1 MDTFNEDPKPG
12 RLVLPLVLIGMI
24 ATTYTFINRVATNND
39 LEIEPSVEQVVV
51 EPDEEPVS
59 EDTTTTTTTTL
70 PGEVV
75 TYLEEISSEK
85 IQSIDL
91 ATKVLEANDKWDNED
106 TTYQE
111 AKDEFANFINDA
123 QQFVETVSEPG
134 PPSTFAGLVKSHEEL
149 KSLADLIFAD
159 TEELL
164 EGLTSSDTGER
175 RSADINSFNNEKFK
189 IQDLESFDPSNVD
202 VSIFSAGS
210 SVAKKY
216 AQSFIDSGGYVIDLS
231 SEFRYDDDKLLII
244 PEVNG
249 NLISNLN
256 KPSIIANPNCSTSQL
271 LMILQPI
278 HKKFEIEFVNIATY
292 QALSRTGKA
301 WLL

>member
-24 ATTYTFINRVATNND
+24 ATTYTFINRVATNNN

-51 EPDEEPVS
+51 EQEEEPLV

-70 PGEVV
+70 PSEVV

-91 ATKVLEANDKWDNED
+91 ATKVLEANDKWDNEEIS
-106 TTYQE
+106 YQE
-111 AKDEFANFINDA
+111 AKDEFAEFIQDA
-123 QQFVETVSEPG
+123 NQFVETVAEPG

-149 KSLADLIFAD
+149 KSLAELIFLD

-175 RSADINSFNNEKFK
+175 RASALDSFNNNINLFQEK
-189 IQDLESFDPSNVD
+189 IDE
-202 VSIFSAGS
+202 I
-210 SVAKKY
+210 VA
-216 AQSFIDSGGYVIDLS
+216 INTSG
-231 SEFRYDDDKLLII
+231 
-244 PEVNG
+244 
-249 NLISNLN
+249 
-256 KPSIIANPNCSTSQL
+256 
-271 LMILQPI
+271 
-278 HKKFEIEFVNIATY
+278 
-292 QALSRTGKA
+292 
-301 WLL
+301 

>member
-24 ATTYTFINRVATNND
+24 ATTYTFINRVATNNN
-39 LEIEPSVEQVVV
+39 LEIEPTVEQVVV

-70 PGEVV
+70 PGEVL

-91 ATKVLEANDKWDNED
+91 ATKVLEANDNWDNKD
-106 TTYQE
+106 ITYQE
-111 AKDEFANFINDA
+111 AKDEFANFIEDA

-134 PPSTFAGLVKSHEEL
+134 PPSTFAGLIKSHEEL
-149 KSLADLIFAD
+149 KSLAELIFAD

-175 RSADINSFNNEKFK
+175 RSSALDSFNNNITLFQEK
-189 IQDLESFDPSNVD
+189 IDE
-202 VSIFSAGS
+202 I
-210 SVAKKY
+210 VA
-216 AQSFIDSGGYVIDLS
+216 INTSG
-231 SEFRYDDDKLLII
+231 
-244 PEVNG
+244 
-249 NLISNLN
+249 
-256 KPSIIANPNCSTSQL
+256 
-271 LMILQPI
+271 
-278 HKKFEIEFVNIATY
+278 
-292 QALSRTGKA
+292 
-301 WLL
+301 

>member
-24 ATTYTFINRVATNND
+24 ATTYTFINRVTTNNN
-39 LEIEPSVEQVVV
+39 LEIEPSVEQVIA

-70 PGEVV
+70 PAEVV

-106 TTYQE
+106 ITYQE
-111 AKDEFANFINDA
+111 AKDEFANFIEDA
-123 QQFVETVSEPG
+123 EQFVETVSEPG

-149 KSLADLIFAD
+149 KSLAELIFAD

-175 RSADINSFNNEKFK
+175 RSSALDSFNNNINLFQEKH
-189 IQDLESFDPSNVD
+189 DER
-202 VSIFSAGS
+202 
-210 SVAKKY
+210 VA
-216 AQSFIDSGGYVIDLS
+216 INTSG
-231 SEFRYDDDKLLII
+231 
-244 PEVNG
+244 
-249 NLISNLN
+249 
-256 KPSIIANPNCSTSQL
+256 
-271 LMILQPI
+271 
-278 HKKFEIEFVNIATY
+278 
-292 QALSRTGKA
+292 
-301 WLL
+301 

>member
-24 ATTYTFINRVATNND
+24 ATTYTFINRVTNNNN

-51 EPDEEPVS
+51 EPEEEPVS

-70 PGEVV
+70 PSEVV

-91 ATKVLEANDKWDNED
+91 ATKVLEANDKWDNEEIS
-106 TTYQE
+106 YQE
-111 AKDEFANFINDA
+111 AKDEFAEFIQDA
-123 QQFVETVSEPG
+123 SQFVETVSEPG

-149 KSLADLIFAD
+149 KSLAELIFSD

-175 RSADINSFNNEKFK
+175 RATALDSFNNNINLFQEK
-189 IQDLESFDPSNVD
+189 IDE
-202 VSIFSAGS
+202 I
-210 SVAKKY
+210 VA
-216 AQSFIDSGGYVIDLS
+216 INTSG
-231 SEFRYDDDKLLII
+231 
-244 PEVNG
+244 
-249 NLISNLN
+249 
-256 KPSIIANPNCSTSQL
+256 
-271 LMILQPI
+271 
-278 HKKFEIEFVNIATY
+278 
-292 QALSRTGKA
+292 
-301 WLL
+301 

>member
-24 ATTYTFINRVATNND
+24 ATTYTFINRVTTNNN

-51 EPDEEPVS
+51 EPEEEPVS

-70 PGEVV
+70 PSEVV

-91 ATKVLEANDKWDNED
+91 ATKVLEANDKWDNEEIS
-106 TTYQE
+106 YQE
-111 AKDEFANFINDA
+111 AKDEFAEFIQDA
-123 QQFVETVSEPG
+123 NQFVETVSEPG

-149 KSLADLIFAD
+149 KSLAELIFLD

-175 RSADINSFNNEKFK
+175 RASALVSFNNNINLFQEK
-189 IQDLESFDPSNVD
+189 IDE
-202 VSIFSAGS
+202 I
-210 SVAKKY
+210 VA
-216 AQSFIDSGGYVIDLS
+216 INTSG
-231 SEFRYDDDKLLII
+231 
-244 PEVNG
+244 
-249 NLISNLN
+249 
-256 KPSIIANPNCSTSQL
+256 
-271 LMILQPI
+271 
-278 HKKFEIEFVNIATY
+278 
-292 QALSRTGKA
+292 
-301 WLL
+301 

>member
-51 EPDEEPVS
+51 ETDEEPVS

-106 TTYQE
+106 MTYQE
-111 AKDEFANFINDA
+111 AKDEFADFIEDA

-134 PPSTFAGLVKSHEEL
+134 PPSTFAALIKSHEEL
-149 KSLADLIFAD
+149 KSLAELIFAD

-164 EGLTSSDTGER
+164 EGLTSSDTGQR
-175 RSADINSFNNEKFK
+175 RSAALDSFNNNINLFQEK
-189 IQDLESFDPSNVD
+189 IDE
-202 VSIFSAGS
+202 I
-210 SVAKKY
+210 VA
-216 AQSFIDSGGYVIDLS
+216 INTSG
-231 SEFRYDDDKLLII
+231 
-244 PEVNG
+244 
-249 NLISNLN
+249 
-256 KPSIIANPNCSTSQL
+256 
-271 LMILQPI
+271 
-278 HKKFEIEFVNIATY
+278 
-292 QALSRTGKA
+292 
-301 WLL
+301 